1 MIIPHSRIVMG
12 EASSIVRGL
21 TQRRNMLQSSRST
34 LKRRRSWPGCRRRIR
49 MSIWLWRSPS
59 HGRDGRKNLSIAWW
73 ITSWRLSARK

>member
-34 LKRRRSWPGCRRRIR
+34 LKRRRSWPGCRRRT
-49 MSIWLWRSPS
+49 WRS
-59 HGRDGRKNLSIAWW
+59 R
-73 ITSWRLSARK
+73 